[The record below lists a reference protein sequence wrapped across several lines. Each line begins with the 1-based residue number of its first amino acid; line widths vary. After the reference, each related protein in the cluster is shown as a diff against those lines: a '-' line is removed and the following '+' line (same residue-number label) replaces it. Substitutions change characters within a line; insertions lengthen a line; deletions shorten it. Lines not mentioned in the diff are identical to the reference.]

1 MLSCVKLGPTTD
13 ESSYYVIGNYKSD
26 SLSAGNDINASLHDI
41 KQQLLSQRTSYIFDP
56 NPKSPKDMKNLFI
69 NGSKNFIDKLTPTKD
84 TSRDGHHDSSN
95 GNGTVKIKPMLMTR
109 KELNDPFGSDEEEE
123 IEKTDLK
130 NKSPAKE
137 VMSPPAIDVATANV
151 RTDA

>member
-1 MLSCVKLGPTTD
+1 M
-13 ESSYYVIGNYKSD
+13 IGNYKSD
-26 SLSAGNDINASLHDI
+26 SLSAGNDINASLQDI

-56 NPKSPKDMKNLFI
+56 NPKSPKDMKNLLI

-84 TSRDGHHDSSN
+84 YSRDGNHDN
-95 GNGTVKIKPMLMTR
+95 GNGIVKAKPMLMTR
-109 KELNDPFGSDEEEE
+109 KELNDPFGSDEEDEM
-123 IEKTDLK
+123 EKTEMK

-151 RTDA
+151 RIMIN

>member
-1 MLSCVKLGPTTD
+1 M
-13 ESSYYVIGNYKSD
+13 IGNYKSD
-26 SLSAGNDINASLHDI
+26 SLSAGNDINASLQDI

-56 NPKSPKDMKNLFI
+56 NPKSPKDMKNLLI

-84 TSRDGHHDSSN
+84 PSRDGSHDN
-95 GNGTVKIKPMLMTR
+95 GNGIVKAKPMLMTR

-123 IEKTDLK
+123 MEKTETK

-151 RTDA
+151 RLMSYLRISIISDSV

>member
-1 MLSCVKLGPTTD
+1 M
-13 ESSYYVIGNYKSD
+13 IGNYKSD
-26 SLSAGNDINASLHDI
+26 SLSAGNDINASLQDI

-56 NPKSPKDMKNLFI
+56 NPKSPKDMKNLLI

-84 TSRDGHHDSSN
+84 GHHDN
-95 GNGTVKIKPMLMTR
+95 GNGNGVAKAKPMLMTR

-123 IEKTDLK
+123 MVKTELK
-130 NKSPAKE
+130 KSPAKE

-151 RTDA
+151 RLLINISV